1 MRDSKEKKRS
11 YSAGVRDTTVFAML
25 GALMFASKIA
35 FETLPNIHLVGM
47 LTIVYTSVYR
57 TRALIPIYIFVI
69 MTGVYAGF
77 SYWWVP
83 YLYIWAILWG
93 FTMLLPKRMPRKIG
107 AVVYPVICALFGL
120 LYGTL
125 YAPAQA
131 IMFGLDFEQ
140 MLLWIAAGLS
150 FDIIH
155 AVGNFAAGFLVIPL
169 SELLGKLDK
178 KYGR

>member
-1 MRDSKEKKRS
+1 M
-11 YSAGVRDTTVFAML
+11 
-25 GALMFASKIA
+25 
-35 FETLPNIHLVGM
+35 
-47 LTIVYTSVYR
+47 
-57 TRALIPIYIFVI
+57 
-69 MTGVYAGF
+69 
-77 SYWWVP
+77 
-83 YLYIWAILWG
+83 YIWAILWG